1 MSSRIR
7 ALALA
12 LAAFFLVGTG
22 CWNHPASDSVKA
34 FTLAL
39 SDSSWAEAW
48 QMLTPETQATWDSTA
63 VVFSHFGYTESA
75 DFLSTLSVPI
85 TEEEFVLLDGEM
97 LFSRMLHSSP
107 GSRELSSSV
116 RGVELAD
123 SLTALVTVAT
133 SEGEQIIP
141 VRLVNDKWL
150 LDLTTLTPPPVA
162 HGE

>member
-1 MSSRIR
+1 MFSRIR
-7 ALALA
+7 SLTLAVTALFLA
-12 LAAFFLVGTG
+12 GTG

-63 VVFSHFGYTESA
+63 VVFSQFGYTESA

-85 TEEEFVLLDGEM
+85 SEEEFVLLDGEM
-97 LFSRMLHSSP
+97 LFTRMLQSSP
-107 GSRELSSSV
+107 GSTELSSSV

-141 VRLVNDKWL
+141 VRLVNERWL
-150 LDLTTLTPPPVA
+150 LDLTTLTPPPIA
-162 HGE
+162 PEE